1 MRGQWMGASKAT
13 TTGGLMARGAAASA
27 PPDSLR
33 RAAAGALA
41 LTVAAALLVV
51 LPPSQASAA
60 PSSTLNVSVQS
71 ARTEPRALNGAG
83 VHEGDPV
90 TSYKFL
96 INEDNTGTTAQRSPS
111 GACSATTAGYPANC
125 NWPSIRELPHT
136 TAPIV
141 AQGTEADLADGLD
154 LPDGKY
160 LISVLADGYKL
171 DGAHFTVPFTTTD
184 PVIVEVQPDP
194 LPDATLR
201 AQVYQD
207 EATTNGAIDNGEDG
221 LAGFQ
226 GHINDTLGEVTTD
239 VYGNPL
245 CTTYAGERADYTI
258 PAGSLDADGA
268 PVVLT
273 VGGKCFSDSTGM
285 LVIPHLGSNRYTTT
299 VQPPDGSDWIQT
311 TTLEGNHDFDTWLME
326 GSTGYD
332 TEATVA
338 GEPVPTPQFGFAK
351 PKSNLTGGAGSI
363 SGVVVGVKQYTPP
376 KGGDV
381 NFFNGMTGS
390 KTDKP
395 IPNPVLSLADLN
407 NGDQAVWVGRGNAN
421 GSFTIPGVPDGDYSL
436 TWWDEPQNYILNLV
450 NVTVKNGEAVS
461 MGQLPLMGWWTKL
474 DGYVFSDTNRNGK
487 KDPGET
493 GIPNFTLTLRKQDN
507 SLMDRGSTTAISDA
521 TGHYSFEGAYPLA
534 AWMVMEA
541 YNDSFFT
548 TGVTYQADNQKT
560 PTTVKGAGVDVSTLN
575 MIGLSGTMDWGVH
588 AYDPTGNNGID
599 PRNGG
604 IVGSLSYDTTRNEVD
619 PRYAAAEDWQ
629 PGISGLAVE
638 LHAPVDCPGD
648 GSQPC
653 DEDGYHQLAPDGSYA
668 KGKLLNTYVS
678 EHWSRPTGCTARDL
692 DGAPLIHKADN
703 PAAFDEDVLAPNQE
717 TDGECISAI
726 LQSVQ
731 YGPYATDQGKPEA
744 NFGAAVDGNYGFGDA
759 CLDGTLDGTDPANP
773 TCKDATGADVPFTPL
788 DSGDYLVS
796 VDIPDD
802 LTGHPMYNVTS
813 EEDINIAHGDQIFP
827 QVPPP
832 ACVGALHTVDVAD
845 QVPNAPPS
853 DNYPAVVGDGTN
865 GAPVG
870 VTVPASSPVDNP
882 TFVDIGGS
890 PYEGQVKPSCDTK
903 LVSLNNG
910 KSIVPM
916 FNLFTD
922 VPIPSRL
929 VGLIVDDINYGTDS
943 RSVLYG
949 EKPGVP
955 FAPVGVYDFNNR
967 LVQTLES
974 DFNGF
979 YETLLPST
987 DKISCPTPSGVC
999 TGMYRFVGN
1008 DPGIPGAVN
1017 SNYNPRYR
1025 TIATEF
1031 EAMPGVTIP
1040 TDLAPT
1046 QVGSIL
1052 ASPTTGLNIAVTCPV
1067 DAVVPQL
1074 FAVSKP
1080 YVNGT
1085 GSFTI
1090 EGTGFGA
1097 AKGTGQV
1104 TLDGAAL
1111 PTTAWGNTTIQVTVP
1126 SGTPTGPKTLKITAD
1141 NGKTTVNGL
1150 TFHVL
1155 GAGYSPTVREV
1166 GPGKQYA
1173 TIQAGL
1179 DAAYTNNTTA
1189 GNLVVVYP
1197 GNATA
1202 GTPNTNTGGNPRGEY
1217 FENLVMASP
1226 VKLQGVGSGGFQGN
1240 TYVPGTVLNAS
1251 GFAGD
1256 TDLATAWYTKV
1267 GGLTWDGNQN
1277 VSDGE
1282 AIYLLASSG
1291 NGNQAGQARNF
1302 GGAFHAAVDGFDI
1315 QGGNQQGFPGNI
1327 NSLSGVP
1334 TGLPA
1339 NITTQGGAIFAN
1351 AYVKNLQIT
1360 NNVVED
1366 NGGGYGTIR
1375 IGTPDLA
1382 GSDASQ
1388 HNEGVRIADNRLIS
1402 NAGTNLAGA
1411 VGLFGGS
1418 DGYEVSG
1425 NDICGNFSL
1434 EYGAGVSV
1442 YGSSPGGKIHHNRIY
1457 FNNSND
1463 EGAGIMIAG
1472 ALPANPNVL
1481 SPGTGAVD
1489 IYNNVIQGNL
1499 ANDDG
1504 GGIRFLMSGNYPMNV
1519 TNNTIVN
1526 NVSTHEG
1533 AGVAI
1538 NDAPNVRLVNNT
1550 IMNNTTTA
1558 TAVTSDGTPA
1568 PAGVSSSL
1576 NSVQLQTTL
1585 PGGSTPYSDPVLFNN
1600 IFWNNRAGTRAG
1612 TTVTGLGLAG
1622 DASAVDHWDVGL
1634 ADTSAP
1640 LTPTNSVVQ
1649 QNSAQHPYTTSATNS
1664 TADPGVVSAYDTSVA
1679 FATWRQNPA
1688 FVDATLVAV
1697 EAPADQLGD
1706 YHLAGTP
1713 PTCTSPACNLGAASK
1728 GTVNAPATDI
1738 DDEVRPA
1745 LGGIDAGSDEFGS
1758 AKPVTTPPPAVHEF
1772 SFSTRGFSAAGTSLT
1787 PGSDI
1792 FHWNGSAFSRDWL
1805 APQQIF
1811 PLAQTFIGNSV
1822 DGLSMVD
1829 ATHFY
1834 LSFANNQN
1842 LPLLGAVQDEDVV
1855 YYNNGAWS
1863 LFFDGTSRGLSGTDI
1878 DAINVVGTT
1887 LYYSTEDG
1895 TVPTGAGGP
1904 GANNDIYR
1912 WTGGAN
1918 STRVVDASAAPYS
1931 MPNSNVDGLVY
1942 VDATHFYL
1950 SFNDPTTT
1958 LPGPGPVQDE
1968 DIVEYNAGTW
1978 SVWFDGTANGLTSTN
1993 LTTAEQRDID
2003 AFSFPISSTPP
2014 PPPPGPTGNGNGPV
2028 VYSTLGNANPD
2039 GVTGT
2044 ADNAD
2049 LYSFNG
2055 TTTTRELDVTALPV
2069 GNLPASANIDAY
2081 DRVDATHFY
2090 ASFADNTP
2098 VPGLGVVQDEDVLYY
2113 NNGVWSVWFDG
2124 TSRGLTSAALDIDA
2138 ISVSGNTL
2146 YFSTVGNTNPPRL
2159 TPGSTG
2165 TADNSDIYSVNVTAL
2180 PRTAPF
2186 TRVWDATANGVPSA
2200 TNVDG
2205 YVRVDATHFYLSFRP
2220 DTTLPGLGAVQDEDV
2235 VFNNGGTWT
2244 NYFDGTAHGLSAPAA
2259 DIDAFDIP

>member
-1 MRGQWMGASKAT
+1 MRVQWISASTAM
-13 TTGGLMARGAAASA
+13 TTGGLRGRSAAVAA
-27 PPDSLR
+27 PPDTPR
-33 RAAAGALA
+33 RAAAKAAVLALA
-41 LTVAAALLVV
+41 AAFLVT
-51 LPPSQASAA
+51 LPLPRASAA
-60 PSSTLNVSVQS
+60 PSNTLDVQVQS
-71 ARTEPRALNGAG
+71 ARTEPRALGGAG

-90 TSYKFL
+90 TSYTFL
-96 INEDNTGTTAQRSPS
+96 INEDNTGSTAQRTPT
-111 GACSATTAGYPANC
+111 GACSASTPGYPANC

-141 AQGTEADLADGLD
+141 AQGTEADLADLPD

-171 DGAHFTVPFTTTD
+171 DGTHFTVPFTTTD

-194 LPDATLR
+194 LPDATFR
-201 AQVYQD
+201 AQIYQD
-207 EATTNGAIDNGEDG
+207 EATTNGAIDNGENG

-226 GHINDTLGEVTTD
+226 GHLNDTLGEVTTD

-245 CTTYAGERADYTI
+245 CTTYVGEHNTGPDPDYTI
-258 PAGSLDADGA
+258 PAGSLDADGS
-268 PVVLT
+268 PIVDV
-273 VGGKCFSDSTGM
+273 VGGKCFSDATGM
-285 LVIPHLGSNRYTTT
+285 LVIPHLGSNRYTATA
-299 VQPPDGSDWIQT
+299 QPPDGTDWIQT
-311 TTLEGNHDFDTWLME
+311 TTLEGNHDFDTWLAE
-326 GSTGYD
+326 GATGFD

-338 GEPVPTPQFGFAK
+338 GEPVPTPQFGFAQ
-351 PKSNLTGGAGSI
+351 PKNNLDPGSGSI

-376 KGGDV
+376 KGGDA
-381 NFFNGMTGS
+381 NFFNGLTGS

-395 IPNPVLSLADLN
+395 IPNPVLSLADLQ
-407 NGDQAVWVGRGNAN
+407 NGDKAVWVGRGAAD
-421 GSFTIPGVPDGDYSL
+421 GSFTIPNVPDGDYTLS
-436 TWWDEPQNYILNLV
+436 WWDEPQNYILTLV
-450 NVTVKNGEAVS
+450 NVTVRNGEAVT
-461 MGQLPLMGWWTKL
+461 MGQLPLNGWWTPL
-474 DGYVFSDTNRNGK
+474 DGYVFNDTNRNGK
-487 KDPGET
+487 KDLGES
-493 GIPNFTLTLRKQDN
+493 GISNFTLTLRKQDN
-507 SLMDRGSTTAISDA
+507 SLMDRGSTTAITDA

-560 PTTVKGAGVDVSTLN
+560 PTTIKGAGVDVSVLN

-588 AYDPTGNNGID
+588 AYNPTGSNGID

-604 IVGSLSYDTTRNEVD
+604 IVGSLSYDTTRNELD

-629 PGISGLAVE
+629 PGVSDIPVE
-638 LHAPVDCPGD
+638 LHAPVDCGTT
-648 GSQPC
+648 SAPC
-653 DEDGYHQLAPDGSYA
+653 DEDGYYELAPDGSYA
-668 KGKLLNTYVS
+668 QGTLLNTYVS
-678 EHWSRPTGCTARDL
+678 EHWSRPTGCTARDV
-692 DGAPLIHKADN
+692 DGNPLVHKADN
-703 PAAFDEDVLAPNQE
+703 PGAFDEDVLAPNQE

-726 LQSVQ
+726 MQSVQ
-731 YGPYATDQGKPEA
+731 YGPYATDQGTSDA

-759 CLDGTLDGTDPANP
+759 CTGTLDASDPGNPVCNGGT
-773 TCKDATGADVPFTPL
+773 FQPL
-788 DSGDYLVS
+788 GSGDYLVS
-796 VDIPDD
+796 LDIPND

-813 EEDINIAHGDQIFP
+813 EEDINIAHGDQIVP

-832 ACVGALHTVDVAD
+832 ACAGALHTVDVAGD
-845 QVPNAPPS
+845 SADPAT

-865 GAPVG
+865 GAPAG
-870 VTVPASSPVDNP
+870 VTVGKSTPVDNP
-882 TFVDIGGS
+882 TFVGIGGS
-890 PYEGQVKPSCDTK
+890 PYEGQLKPRCDTK

-929 VGLIVDDINYGTDS
+929 VGLIVDDINYGTDP
-943 RSVLYG
+943 RSTLYG

-955 FAPVGVYDFNNR
+955 FAPVGIYDFNNR
-967 LVQTLES
+967 LVQTVES
-974 DFNGF
+974 DFNGY
-979 YETLLPST
+979 YETLLPSS

-1008 DPGIPGAVN
+1008 DPGVPGAVN
-1017 SNYNPRYR
+1017 ANYNPRYR

-1052 ASPTTGLNIAVTCPV
+1052 ASPTTGLNIAVSCPV

-1080 YVNGT
+1080 NLTSAG
-1085 GSFTI
+1085 GAFTI

-1097 AKGTGQV
+1097 SKGVGQV
-1104 TLDGAAL
+1104 TLDGTPL
-1111 PTTAWGNTTIQVTVP
+1111 PTTAWSNTTIQVTVP
-1126 SGTPTGPKTLKITAD
+1126 ANTTVGAQSLMITAN
-1141 NGKTTVNGL
+1141 NGEHTVNGL
-1150 TFHVL
+1150 TFHVT
-1155 GAGYSPTVREV
+1155 GSGYNPTVREV

-1173 TIQAGL
+1173 TIQGAL
-1179 DAAYTNNTTA
+1179 DAAYNNNGAA

-1226 VKLQGVGSGGFQGN
+1226 AKLQGVGPGGFQGT

-1256 TDLATAWYTKV
+1256 TTLATAWYTKV

-1291 NGNQAGQARNF
+1291 SGNQAGQARNF
-1302 GGAFHAAVDGFDI
+1302 GGSFHASVDGFDI
-1315 QGGNQQGFPGNI
+1315 QGGNQEGFPGNI
-1327 NSLSGVP
+1327 NSMNGVP

-1339 NITTQGGAIFAN
+1339 NITTQGGAVFAN

-1360 NNVVED
+1360 NNVVEN

-1382 GSDASQ
+1382 GSAANQ

-1402 NAGTNLAGA
+1402 NAGSNLAGA

-1472 ALPANPNVL
+1472 ALPADPNAL

-1489 IYNNVIQGNL
+1489 IDHNLVQGNL
-1499 ANDDG
+1499 SNDDG

-1538 NDAPNVRLVNNT
+1538 NDAPDVRLVNNT
-1550 IMNNTTTA
+1550 IMKNTTTA

-1568 PAGVSSSL
+1568 PAGVATSL
-1576 NSVQLQTTL
+1576 NSDQLQATL
-1585 PGGSTPYSDPVLFNN
+1585 PTGAKPYSDPVLFNN
-1600 IFWNNRAGTRAG
+1600 ILWDNRAGTRAG
-1612 TTVTGLGLAG
+1612 TTVTGIGLVG
-1622 DASAVDHWDVGL
+1622 DATPVDHWDLGL
-1634 ADTSAP
+1634 FDSP
-1640 LTPTNSVVQ
+1640 DQLTPTNSIVQ
-1649 QNSAQHPYTTSATNS
+1649 QDPAEHPYANVGNS
-1664 TADPGVVSAYDTSVA
+1664 NANPGVVSTYDTSVA

-1697 EAPADQLGD
+1697 EAPANLLGN
-1706 YHLAGTP
+1706 YHLLAGTGP
-1713 PTCTSPACNLGAASK
+1713 APDCVSPACNLGAATK
-1728 GTVNAPATDI
+1728 GTLNAPTTDI

-1745 LGGIDAGSDEFGS
+1745 LGGFDAGSDEFGS
-1758 AKPVTTPPPAVHEF
+1758 AKAVTTPPPAVHEF
-1772 SFSTRGFSAAGTSLT
+1772 SYSTRGYSPAGASLT

-1792 FHWNGSAFSRDWL
+1792 YHWNGTASSREWSA
-1805 APQQIF
+1805 
-1811 PLAQTFIGNSV
+1811 PLSLLFNNV

-1829 ATHFY
+1829 STHFY
-1834 LSFANNQN
+1834 LSFANNQS
-1842 LPLLGAVQDEDVV
+1842 LPGLSVQDEDVV
-1855 YYNNGAWS
+1855 YYNNGTWS
-1863 LFFDGTSRGLSGTDI
+1863 LFFDGTSRGLGGDDI

-1887 LYYSTEDG
+1887 LYYSTEG
-1895 TVPTGAGGP
+1895 NTAPTGAGGP

-1912 WTGGAN
+1912 WTGGPN
-1918 STRVVDASAAPYS
+1918 STRLVDASSAAYNI
-1931 MPNSNVDGLVY
+1931 PNSNVDGLSL
-1942 VDATHFYL
+1942 VDPTHFYL
-1950 SFNDPTTT
+1950 SFNDPTTN
-1958 LPGPGPVQDE
+1958 LPVLGAVQDE
-1968 DIVEYNAGTW
+1968 DIVEYDAGSW
-1978 SVWFDGTANGLTSTN
+1978 SVWFDGTANGLTTAN
-1993 LTTAEQRDID
+1993 ATTAELRDID
-2003 AFSFPISSTPP
+2003 AFSIPAPTVTPPP
-2014 PPPPGPTGNGNGPV
+2014 PPPPGPTGNGNGPLV
-2028 VYSTLGNANPD
+2028 FSTLGNANPD

-2044 ADNAD
+2044 GDDAD
-2049 LYSFNG
+2049 LYSFDG

-2069 GNLPASANIDAY
+2069 GSRLPLSANIDAY

-2090 ASFADNTP
+2090 ASFADNTS
-2098 VPGLGVVQDEDVLYY
+2098 VPGLGTVQDEDVVLY
-2113 NNGVWSVWFDG
+2113 NNGIWTVWFDG
-2124 TSRGLTSAALDIDA
+2124 TSRGLTSAAQDIDA
-2138 ISVSGNTL
+2138 ISVAGNTL
-2146 YFSTVGNTNPPRL
+2146 YFSTAGNTNPPR
-2159 TPGSTG
+2159 TIGGG
-2165 TADNSDIYSVNVTAL
+2165 TADDSDIYSVSRTATAS
-2180 PRTAPF
+2180 TAPF

-2200 TNVDG
+2200 ANVDG
-2205 YVRVDATHFYLSFRP
+2205 YARVDATHFYLSFRP

-2244 NYFDGTAHGLSAPAA
+2244 NYFDGTAHGLSAPGA
-2259 DIDAFDIP
+2259 DVDAFDIP

>member
-1 MRGQWMGASKAT
+1 MRAQWMSSSKAT
-13 TTGGLMARGAAASA
+13 PKGGLRARAGAASA
-27 PPDSLR
+27 PPDIPR
-33 RAAAGALA
+33 RATASAAALA
-41 LTVAAALLVV
+41 LAAALLVM
-51 LPPSQASAA
+51 LPLPQASAA
-60 PSSTLNVSVQS
+60 PNDVLNVQVQS
-71 ARTEPRALNGAG
+71 ARTEPRAKGGAG

-96 INEDNTGTTAQRSPS
+96 INEDNTGSTAQRTPT
-111 GACSATTAGYPANC
+111 GACSASAANYPANC
-125 NWPSIRELPHT
+125 DWPSIRELPHT

-141 AQGTEADLADGLD
+141 AQGTDADLADGLTG

-184 PVIVEVQPDP
+184 PVTVEVQPNP

-207 EATTNGAIDNGEDG
+207 EATTNGAIDNSEDG

-245 CTTYAGERADYTI
+245 CTTYVGEKADFTI
-258 PAGSLDADGA
+258 PAGSLDPDGA
-268 PVVLT
+268 PVVDK

-285 LVIPHLGSNRYTTT
+285 LTFPHLGSNRYTTT
-299 VQPPDGSDWIQT
+299 AQPPDGQDWIQT
-311 TTLEGNHDFDTWLME
+311 TTLEGNHDFDSWVAE

-332 TEATVA
+332 TEATLA
-338 GEPVPTPQFGFAK
+338 GEPVPAPQFGFAQ
-351 PKSNLTGGAGSI
+351 PKNTLGTSGSGSI

-395 IPNPVLSLADLN
+395 IPNPVVSLSDLN
-407 NGDQAVWVGRGNAN
+407 NGDQAVFVGRGRAD
-421 GSFTIPGVPDGDYSL
+421 GSFTIPNVPDGDYSL
-436 TWWDEPQNYILNLV
+436 TWWDEPQNYILNLI
-450 NVTVKNGEAVS
+450 NVTVKNGEAVK
-461 MGQLPLMGWWTKL
+461 MGQLPLMGWWTQL
-474 DGYVFSDTNRNGK
+474 DGYVFNDANRNGK
-487 KDPGET
+487 KDSGET

-507 SLMDRGSTTAISDA
+507 SLMDRGSTTAITDA
-521 TGHYSFEGAYPLA
+521 SGHYTFEGAYPLA
-534 AWMVMEA
+534 SWMVMEA
-541 YNDSFFT
+541 YNDSFFS

-604 IVGSLSYDTTRNEVD
+604 IVGSLSYDTTRNELD

-629 PGISGLAVE
+629 PGISDLPVE
-638 LHAPVDCPGD
+638 LHAPVDCGTD
-648 GSQPC
+648 AGAPC
-653 DEDGYHQLAPDGSYA
+653 DADGYYQLAPDGSYE

-692 DGAPLIHKADN
+692 DGTPLVHKKDN
-703 PAAFDEDVLAPNQE
+703 PTNFDEDVLAPNQE

-731 YGPYATDQGKPEA
+731 YGPYATDQGTPDA

-759 CLDGTLDGTDPANP
+759 CTGTLDATDPGNP
-773 TCKDATGADVPFTPL
+773 VCTGGTFEPL
-788 DSGDYLVS
+788 GSGDYLVS
-796 VDIPDD
+796 VKIPDD
-802 LTGHPMYNVTS
+802 QTGHPMYNVTG
-813 EEDINIAHGDQIFP
+813 EEDINIAHGDQIIP

-832 ACVGALHTVDVAD
+832 ACAGALHTVDVAND
-845 QVPNAPPS
+845 GTDGYGEVT
-853 DNYPAVVGDGTN
+853 GDGTN
-865 GAPVG
+865 GAPTG

-890 PYEGQVKPSCDTK
+890 PYEGQVKPKCDTK

-929 VGLIVDDINYGTDS
+929 MGLIVDDINYGTDP

-955 FAPVGVYDFNNR
+955 FAPVGIYDFNNR
-967 LVQTLES
+967 LVQTVES

-987 DKISCPTPSGVC
+987 DHISCPTPSGVC

-1017 SNYNPRYR
+1017 ANYNPRYR

-1052 ASPTTGLNIAVTCPV
+1052 ASPTTGLNIAVTCPI

-1080 YVNGT
+1080 YVNGS

-1097 AKGTGQV
+1097 TKGTGQV
-1104 TLDGAAL
+1104 TLDGTAL
-1111 PTTAWGNTTIQVTVP
+1111 PTTAWNNTTIQATVP
-1126 SGTPTGPKTLKITAD
+1126 AGTATGTHTLKITGD
-1141 NGKTTVNGL
+1141 NGEKTVNGL

-1155 GAGYSPTVREV
+1155 GGTYSPTVREV

-1179 DAAYTNNTTA
+1179 DAAYANNGAA

-1197 GNATA
+1197 DNAKA
-1202 GTPNTNTGGNPRGEY
+1202 GNPRGAY
-1217 FENLVMASP
+1217 YENLVMASP

-1240 TYVPGTVLNAS
+1240 TYVPGTVLDA
-1251 GFAGD
+1251 GAFGGD
-1256 TDLATAWYTKV
+1256 TTLATDWFTKV

-1291 NGNQAGQARNF
+1291 GGTGSGQARNF
-1302 GGAFHAAVDGFDI
+1302 GGSYHAAIDGFDI
-1315 QGGNQQGFPGNI
+1315 RGGDQQGFPGNI
-1327 NSLSGVP
+1327 NSLNGQP

-1360 NNVVED
+1360 NNVVEN

-1382 GSDASQ
+1382 GADANQ
-1388 HNEGVRIADNRLIS
+1388 HNDGVRIADNRIVS
-1402 NAGTNLAGA
+1402 NAGSNLAGA

-1418 DGYEVSG
+1418 TGYEVSG

-1472 ALPANPNVL
+1472 ALPADPNTL

-1489 IYNNVIQGNL
+1489 IYNNLIQGNL
-1499 ANDDG
+1499 SNDDG

-1550 IMNNTTTA
+1550 IMKNTTTA

-1568 PAGVSSSL
+1568 PAGVATSL
-1576 NSVQLQTTL
+1576 NSDQLQATL
-1585 PGGSTPYSDPVLFNN
+1585 PNGSKPYSDPVLFNN
-1600 IFWNNRAGTRAG
+1600 ILWDNRAGTRAG
-1612 TTVTGLGLAG
+1612 TTVTGIGLAG
-1622 DASAVDHWDVGL
+1622 DTSAVDHWDLGL
-1634 ADTSAP
+1634 ADAPDQLAPTS
-1640 LTPTNSVVQ
+1640 SVVQ
-1649 QNSAQHPYTTSATNS
+1649 QDAGQHPYATSASNS
-1664 TADPGVVSAYDTSVA
+1664 TANPGVVSTYDTSVA

-1688 FVDATLVAV
+1688 FVDATLVAT
-1697 EAPADQLGD
+1697 EAPANLLGN

-1713 PTCTSPACNLGAASK
+1713 PTCTSPACNLGAATK
-1728 GTVNAPATDI
+1728 GTVNAPTTDI

-1758 AKPVTTPPPAVHEF
+1758 SKAATTPPPATKDFFFSTAGASGSPIPGLAGDVLRYNG
-1772 SFSTRGFSAAGTSLT
+1772 SFSRHKAQVADLGL
-1787 PGSDI
+1787 
-1792 FHWNGSAFSRDWL
+1792 
-1805 APQQIF
+1805 
-1811 PLAQTFIGNSV
+1811 PLLGVNI

-1829 ATHFY
+1829 DNHFY
-1834 LSFANNQN
+1834 VSFDNNITIARPGPD
-1842 LPLLGAVQDEDVV
+1842 LAVADEDVAEF
-1855 YYNNGAWS
+1855 NNGTWS
-1863 LFFDGTSRGLSGTDI
+1863 MYFDASARGLSTNIDL
-1878 DAINVVGTT
+1878 DAISVVNGVLYFSVDSTATLRTGLSGDVNDIYAWTGGNNVNRVVAVAGSANMDSLVYTDTTHFLASYSVDTT
-1887 LYYSTEDG
+1887 L
-1895 TVPTGAGGP
+1895 TGAG
-1904 GANNDIYR
+1904 
-1912 WTGGAN
+1912 T
-1918 STRVVDASAAPYS
+1918 
-1931 MPNSNVDGLVY
+1931 
-1942 VDATHFYL
+1942 
-1950 SFNDPTTT
+1950 
-1958 LPGPGPVQDE
+1958 VQDE
-1968 DIVEYNAGTW
+1968 DIVEFSAGTW
-1978 SVWFDGTANGLTSTN
+1978 SVWFDGTAAGLTSN
-1993 LTTAEQRDID
+1993 NQDID
-2003 AFSFPISSTPP
+2003 AFSLPGAAVTPPPP
-2014 PPPPGPTGNGNGPV
+2014 PPPPGPTGDGNGPV
-2028 VYSTLGNANPD
+2028 VFSTLGNVNPA
-2039 GVTGT
+2039 GVAGT
-2044 ADNAD
+2044 ADDAD

-2055 TTTTRELDVTALPV
+2055 STTTRELDVTALPV
-2069 GNLPASANIDAY
+2069 SSRLPASANIDGY

-2090 ASFADNTP
+2090 ASFADNTS
-2098 VPGLGVVQDEDVLYY
+2098 VPGLGVVQDEDVVYY
-2113 NNGVWSVWFDG
+2113 NNGAWSVWFDG
-2124 TSRGLTSAALDIDA
+2124 TSRGLTSAAQDIDA
-2138 ISVSGNTL
+2138 ISVSGDTL
-2146 YFSTVGNTNPPRL
+2146 YFSTAGNTNPPR
-2159 TPGSTG
+2159 TTGGG
-2165 TADNSDIYSVNVTAL
+2165 TADDADIYSVS
-2180 PRTAPF
+2180 RTATASTVPF

-2235 VFNNGGTWT
+2235 VFNNGGTWST
-2244 NYFDGTAHGLSAPAA
+2244 YFDGTAHGLTAAAA
-2259 DIDAFDIP
+2259 DVDAFDIP